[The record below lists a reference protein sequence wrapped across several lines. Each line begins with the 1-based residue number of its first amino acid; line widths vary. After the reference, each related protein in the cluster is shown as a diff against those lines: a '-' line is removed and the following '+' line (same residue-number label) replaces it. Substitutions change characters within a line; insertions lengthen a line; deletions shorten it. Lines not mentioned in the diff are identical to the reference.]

1 MADLSR
7 ERYALL
13 YGPTA
18 GDRIRLADTDLFIE
32 IEEDRSAGGDE
43 AVFGGGKVIRESMG
57 QSRATRAEGA
67 ADTVITGAV
76 VLDHWGVIKADVG
89 IRDGRIVALGKAGNP
104 DTMDGVHPALVI
116 GPSTEI
122 ISGNGRILTAGAIDC
137 HVHLICPQ
145 ILEEALGSGITTV
158 IGGGTGPAEGTKAT
172 TVTPGAWH
180 LARMLEALDPWP
192 VNVVLLGK
200 GNTTSAEAMWEQL
213 RAGASGFKL
222 HEDWGSTPAAID
234 ACLRVADASG
244 VQVAL
249 HSDTLNEAGF
259 VQDTLAAIAGRGIH
273 AYHTEGAGGGHAP
286 DIITVAGHPNVLPS
300 STNPTRP
307 HTVNTID
314 EHLDMLMV
322 CHHLNPAVPEDL
334 AFAESRIRPS
344 TIAAED
350 VLHDLGAISM
360 IGSDSQAMGRV
371 GEVVLRTW
379 QTAHVMKRRRG
390 ALAGDPSTNDNRR
403 ARRYV
408 AKYTIC
414 PAVAHGLDAEIGSV
428 EPGKLADL
436 VLWEPAFFGVRPHA
450 GHQGR
455 DDRLGGHGRRQRLDP
470 HAPARAAP
478 AHVRRR
484 TAGRR
489 RHQRRLRGP
498 GRHRRRP
505 GRPAGRAPRA
515 GGRGRRPAPDQGRH
529 ARERRPARHHRRAR
543 HLHRAHRRRGGRAP
557 ARHRAAHGPA
567 LLPVLMN
574 LLLLT
579 DGRFPAGGHAHS
591 GGIEAA
597 VMAGRVTGVDTLA
610 SFLAG
615 RLTTAGR
622 VAAALAAAAA
632 SGVHDLVSLD
642 AEAGARI
649 PSPALRAA
657 SRAQGRQLLRT
668 ARAVL
673 DRRPRRSR
681 RAAPPGGHGR
691 GLRRHAGLG
700 PLDAAR
706 WAAYDAIS
714 GPASAAVRL
723 LGLDPFRAWGVVAA
737 LMSEADEIAERPPPA
752 RPGPLHQLPACSAP
766 LLDIGAEQHAASE
779 VRLFAS

>member
-1 MADLSR
+1 MAELSR
-7 ERYALL
+7 SRYALL

-18 GDRIRLADTDLFIE
+18 GDRIRLADTDLLIE

-57 QSRATRAEGA
+57 QARTTRAEGA

-76 VLDHWGVIKADVG
+76 VLDHWGVIKADIG

-104 DTMDGVHPALVI
+104 DTMDGVDPALVI
-116 GPSTEI
+116 GPATEV

-145 ILEEALGSGITTV
+145 ILDEALGSGITTV
-158 IGGGTGPAEGTKAT
+158 IGGGTGPAEGSKAT

-192 VNVVLLGK
+192 VNVALLGK

-234 ACLRVADASG
+234 ACLRVAEESG

-390 ALAGDPSTNDNRR
+390 ALAGDPATNDNRR

-428 EPGKLADL
+428 EVGKLADL

-450 GHQGR
+450 VLKGGMIAWAAMGDANASIPTPQPVLPRPMFGASPVAAAATSLAFVAPAAI
-455 DDRLGGHGRRQRLDP
+455 DDGLADRLALRRPLVAVAD
-470 HAPARAAP
+470 
-478 AHVRRR
+478 VRRR
-484 TAGRR
+484 TKADMAENDALPQITVEPDTFTVRIDGEVVE
-489 RHQRRLRGP
+489 
-498 GRHRRRP
+498 
-505 GRPAGRAPRA
+505 
-515 GGRGRRPAPDQGRH
+515 PAP
-529 ARERRPARHHRRAR
+529 ATE
-543 HLHRAHRRRGGRAP
+543 
-557 ARHRAAHGPA
+557 
-567 LLPVLMN
+567 LP
-574 LLLLT
+574 
-579 DGRFPAGGHAHS
+579 
-591 GGIEAA
+591 
-597 VMAGRVTGVDTLA
+597 MAQRY
-610 SFLAG
+610 FL
-615 RLTTAGR
+615 
-622 VAAALAAAAA
+622 
-632 SGVHDLVSLD
+632 
-642 AEAGARI
+642 
-649 PSPALRAA
+649 
-657 SRAQGRQLLRT
+657 
-668 ARAVL
+668 
-673 DRRPRRSR
+673 
-681 RAAPPGGHGR
+681 
-691 GLRRHAGLG
+691 
-700 PLDAAR
+700 
-706 WAAYDAIS
+706 
-714 GPASAAVRL
+714 
-723 LGLDPFRAWGVVAA
+723 F
-737 LMSEADEIAERPPPA
+737 
-752 RPGPLHQLPACSAP
+752 
-766 LLDIGAEQHAASE
+766 
-779 VRLFAS
+779 

>member
-1 MADLSR
+1 MAELSR
-7 ERYALL
+7 SRYALL

-18 GDRIRLADTDLFIE
+18 GDRIRLADTDLLIE

-57 QSRATRAEGA
+57 QARTTRAEGA

-76 VLDHWGVIKADVG
+76 VLDHWGVVKADIG

-104 DTMDGVHPALVI
+104 DTMDGVDPALVI
-116 GPSTEI
+116 GPSTEV

-145 ILEEALGSGITTV
+145 ILDEALGSGITTV
-158 IGGGTGPAEGTKAT
+158 IGGGTGPAEGSKAT

-192 VNVVLLGK
+192 VNVALLGK

-234 ACLRVADASG
+234 ACLRVAEESG

-390 ALAGDPSTNDNRR
+390 ALAGDPATNDNRR

-428 EPGKLADL
+428 EVGKLADL

-450 GHQGR
+450 VLKGGMIAWAAMGDANASIPTPQPVLPRPMFGASPVAAAATSLAFVAPAAI
-455 DDRLGGHGRRQRLDP
+455 DDGLADRLALRRPLVAVAD
-470 HAPARAAP
+470 
-478 AHVRRR
+478 VRRR
-484 TAGRR
+484 TKADMAENDALPQITVEPDTFTVRIDGEVV
-489 RHQRRLRGP
+489 
-498 GRHRRRP
+498 
-505 GRPAGRAPRA
+505 A
-515 GGRGRRPAPDQGRH
+515 PAP
-529 ARERRPARHHRRAR
+529 ATE
-543 HLHRAHRRRGGRAP
+543 
-557 ARHRAAHGPA
+557 
-567 LLPVLMN
+567 LP
-574 LLLLT
+574 
-579 DGRFPAGGHAHS
+579 
-591 GGIEAA
+591 
-597 VMAGRVTGVDTLA
+597 MAQRY
-610 SFLAG
+610 FL
-615 RLTTAGR
+615 
-622 VAAALAAAAA
+622 
-632 SGVHDLVSLD
+632 
-642 AEAGARI
+642 
-649 PSPALRAA
+649 
-657 SRAQGRQLLRT
+657 
-668 ARAVL
+668 
-673 DRRPRRSR
+673 
-681 RAAPPGGHGR
+681 
-691 GLRRHAGLG
+691 
-700 PLDAAR
+700 
-706 WAAYDAIS
+706 
-714 GPASAAVRL
+714 
-723 LGLDPFRAWGVVAA
+723 F
-737 LMSEADEIAERPPPA
+737 
-752 RPGPLHQLPACSAP
+752 
-766 LLDIGAEQHAASE
+766 
-779 VRLFAS
+779 